1 MWSAICHP
9 ASATVTEK
17 VVNSFK
23 TEAESMDWFLYDN
36 GLHLERV
43 KQRKLVK
50 ISSDHFMNK
59 KAMKSSWSS
68 F

>member
-1 MWSAICHP
+1 
-9 ASATVTEK
+9 
-17 VVNSFK
+17 
-23 TEAESMDWFLYDN
+23 MDWFLYDK
-36 GLHLERV
+36 GLRLERV
-43 KQRKLVK
+43 KKENWFK